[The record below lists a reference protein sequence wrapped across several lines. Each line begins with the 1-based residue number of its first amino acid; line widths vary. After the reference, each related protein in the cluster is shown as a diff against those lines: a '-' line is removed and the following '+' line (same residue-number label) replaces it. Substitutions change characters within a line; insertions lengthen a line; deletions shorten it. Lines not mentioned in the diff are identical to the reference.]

1 MNEITQYVTF
11 CVWLLSLGIMFS
23 GFTHVVPAISTSLL
37 WLNNILPFV
46 GILYVIY
53 PFISGWAFSLCLSTI
68 VGGAVWNIHVQILF
82 ENFSSFGCMCELE
95 LLGHMIIL
103 CLILRNLWVTL
114 QWSQKSFAL
123 RVSV

>member
-1 MNEITQYVTF
+1 M
-11 CVWLLSLGIMFS
+11 L
-23 GFTHVVPAISTSLL
+23 
-37 WLNNILPFV
+37 
-46 GILYVIY
+46 
-53 PFISGWAFSLCLSTI
+53 FIRSSADGHLVSAFQQL

-95 LLGHMIIL
+95 LLGHMRIL

-123 RVSV
+123 RVSA

>member
-1 MNEITQYVTF
+1 MNGATVNTR
-11 CVWLLSLGIMFS
+11 V
-23 GFTHVVPAISTSLL
+23 HVFLQV
-37 WLNNILPFV
+37 
-46 GILYVIY
+46 
-53 PFISGWAFSLCLSTI
+53 
-68 VGGAVWNIHVQILF
+68 AV
-82 ENFSSFGCMCELE
+82 FSSFGCMCELE